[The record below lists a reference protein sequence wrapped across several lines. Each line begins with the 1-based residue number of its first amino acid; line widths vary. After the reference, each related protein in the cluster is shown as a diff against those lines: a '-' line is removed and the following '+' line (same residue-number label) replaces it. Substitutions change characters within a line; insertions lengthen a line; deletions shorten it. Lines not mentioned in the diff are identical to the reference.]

1 MQTRIRPLSR
11 VQQRRSSPRTVPTPE
26 RLPSSL
32 EQRPTVM
39 APSMPFGNSAQPVM
53 GVCGSSRRQ
62 AHACRSELWP
72 GCSLSISSRAPA
84 CNQSMCVSACS
95 GKTKRISVESWGLVT
110 SSSTSF
116 NHANPSR
123 RCSPSVSVRRALR
136 GEVLSALGVFRIDL
150 AGGGGLG
157 D

>member
-1 MQTRIRPLSR
+1 LSAITMRTRASI
-11 VQQRRSSPRTVPTPE
+11 TP
-26 RLPSSL
+26 L
-32 EQRPTVM
+32 EQRLSVM
-39 APSMPFGNSAQPVM
+39 APSMQFGNSASHVTV
-53 GVCGSSRRQ
+53 VCGSTRRRGN
-62 AHACRSELWP
+62 ACKSDPCP
-72 GCSLSISSRAPA
+72 GCSPSISSRAPA
-84 CNQSMCVSACS
+84 CNQAMCVSACS